1 MVSRCQ
7 PLHSPGQLQRPQPHK
22 SYQRPFMKTAQIV
35 PCGHIG
41 LLSEA
46 LRKVCPESSVCMLS
60 LVMYRY
66 SPIWDSERLPEVL
79 HGYSQIL
86 SCGKPPNLHL
96 LSGFPTPEYNKEGE
110 YMTTFSRLE
119 FLLHL
124 FEGAEAAIKDFAPSP
139 VEVLLQQY
147 GQQSS
152 GQQRHGA

>member
-1 MVSRCQ
+1 M
-7 PLHSPGQLQRPQPHK
+7 
-22 SYQRPFMKTAQIV
+22 
-35 PCGHIG
+35 
-41 LLSEA
+41 
-46 LRKVCPESSVCMLS
+46 CMLS

-66 SPIWDSERLPEVL
+66 SPIWYSERLPEVL

-86 SCGKPPNLHL
+86 SSGKPPNLHL

-147 GQQSS
+147 ESNRALANRVMVLEQGQCRLDPSS
-152 GQQRHGA
+152 KKDCCRS